1 LVARVAAN
9 LTQVR
14 ERIARVSAEGTVR
27 IVAVTKTFGRE
38 AVLAGL
44 ECGLTDFGENY
55 VAELEEK
62 ASSGPSEAQWHYL
75 GALQGNKIAR
85 IAARATVIE
94 SLSRVSELDK
104 LARLEYSGECLLQLD
119 LTGQEGRNGAS
130 PTDVATLATHARAR
144 GLALNGLMMVAP
156 PGPDARGAFL
166 EARRIADDLGL
177 AERSFGMT
185 EDLEWAIE
193 AGSTQIRIGRA
204 LFGAREAQ

>member
-14 ERIARVSAEGTVR
+14 ERIARVSSEGTVR
-27 IVAVTKTFGRE
+27 VVAVTKTFGRE

-55 VAELEEK
+55 LAELDEK
-62 ASSGPSEAQWHYL
+62 ASSSPPEARWHYL
-75 GALQGNKIAR
+75 GALQGNKITK

-104 LARLEYSGECLLQLD
+104 LARLEYSGTCFLQLD

-130 PTDVATLATHARAR
+130 PSEVGILAAHARAR
-144 GLALNGLMMVAP
+144 GLALDGLMMVAP
-156 PGPDARGAFL
+156 PGPDARRAFL
-166 EARRIADDLGL
+166 EARRVADDLGL